1 MSSLP
6 PKPSA
11 IADET
16 LIGADRALMVQH
28 VRAELRPAF
37 EALWAIDAA
46 MGDVVARSTEPALAA
61 IKLAWWRDQLEA
73 LDSGGPPAE
82 PTLQAVAGH
91 LLPRGVS
98 AAELA
103 ELERGWAT
111 LLDPE
116 VDAGLV
122 AERGATLFRL
132 GSRLMNS
139 EDPRLS
145 DAGALWAL
153 VAVGRRGVPE
163 LLGPAGEHLQRIGG
177 HRFARGVR
185 ALTGLA
191 RLAARDLRHGEPFEP
206 EGTAGR
212 AAEMLRHRWTGIV
225 SRG

>member
-11 IADET
+11 IADPA

-28 VRAELRPAF
+28 ARADLRPAF
-37 EALWAIDAA
+37 EALWSIDAA

-61 IKLAWWRDQLEA
+61 VKLAWWRDQTEA
-73 LDSGGPPAE
+73 LDSGAPPAE
-82 PTLQAVAGH
+82 PMLQAVAGQ

-98 AAELA
+98 GAELS

-111 LLDPE
+111 LLDQE
-116 VDAGLV
+116 VDAGHV
-122 AERGATLFRL
+122 AERGAALFRL
-132 GSRLMNS
+132 SGRLLNS
-139 EDPRLS
+139 DDPRLA
-145 DAGALWAL
+145 DAGGLWAL

-163 LLGPAGEHLQRIGG
+163 LLGPAGDHLQRIGG

-212 AAEMLRHRWTGIV
+212 AAEMLRHRWSGIV